1 MGSILNERFILL
13 NADVK
18 SFEDC
23 IFLMAARFEESG
35 AVQPGYGDA
44 VAEREKTLPTG
55 LRGKGVNLAIPHA
68 DGRLVIEPAV
78 GIITP
83 KKPVQC
89 RLMGE
94 PGTAVDCELIMP
106 LAIRD
111 SRQQIGLLKKIMKI
125 LNSEQLLEKIRKS
138 ESKPEILE
146 LLKDLNSDL

>member
-1 MGSILNERFILL
+1 MTILDEQFILL
-13 NADVK
+13 HADVK
-18 SFEDC
+18 SLEDC
-23 IFLMAARFEESG
+23 IRLMAVRFEECG
-35 AVQPGYGDA
+35 YVKPGYGNA
-44 VAEREKTLPTG
+44 VIEREKTLPTG
-55 LRGKGVNLAIPHA
+55 VRGKGINLAIPHT
-68 DGRLVIEPAV
+68 DGQMVIQPAV

-94 PGTAVDCELIMP
+94 PGTAVDCEFIMP

-146 LLKDLNSDL
+146 LLNDLNSDL